1 MSLYDNARTD
11 TYARAEPFTPDWPA
25 PAPRLLRDEVP
36 PAPSLPLAEVFG
48 PIWGNWIAKAAEA
61 KSAPPDYVMAG
72 LLAVAGAALGNTRW
86 VRPWEG
92 WAEPPILWTM
102 AIGAPS
108 SNKSPGLDAVLG
120 PLKDLERATWLNM
133 EGEQAAWR
141 EASDIAKLAEGGRKE
156 AAKAALKEGTEPPAR
171 PESADPG
178 PEPFAP
184 RLSIADGTVERL
196 AVILSRQPRGT
207 LLARDELAG
216 WLHGKTRYA
225 GGGSDR
231 PFWLEAYGGRAYT
244 VERMGRE
251 PVHIDRL
258 AIGVTG
264 GIQPDRLKSLLI
276 GSDDDGLLA
285 RFLPIWPNPVTLRR
299 PRAASGTNILTPAL
313 MRLHGLHMITDER
326 GMTRPW
332 LVPLSEPAKDLLDA
346 FRQAVRDWERGA
358 EGLLL
363 SFIGKMPGFVLRL
376 SLVLTYLDW
385 AVGGDSEPLEITE
398 ADLGRAA
405 HLLEAYLLPMARR
418 AYADAAL
425 SKAERGARRLI
436 VAIRAQNWPRFTSR
450 EALRLDLPGL
460 GTAAKLNPALA
471 LLEEGDAIRALD
483 LAPGPQGG
491 RPSRAFAVNP
501 ALHEAT
507 R

>member
-1 MSLYDNARTD
+1 MSPSDIA
-11 TYARAEPFTPDWPA
+11 YARQEPFTPAWPA
-25 PAPRLLRDEVP
+25 PAPRLMRDEVP
-36 PAPSLPLAEVFG
+36 PAPTLPLPEVFG
-48 PIWGNWIAKAAEA
+48 AVWGDWIAKAAEA

-72 LLAVAGAALGNTRW
+72 LLAVVGAALGNTRW
-86 VRPWEG
+86 VSPWEG

-120 PLKDLERATWLNM
+120 PLKELERATWRDM
-133 EGEQAAWR
+133 ESEQAAWR
-141 EASDIAKLAEGGRKE
+141 DASDLAKLAESSWKE
-156 AAKAALKEGTEPPAR
+156 AAKAALKDGSEPPPR
-171 PESADPG
+171 PDSANPG

-184 RLSIADGTVERL
+184 RLSIADSTVERL
-196 AVILSRQPRGT
+196 AVILSHQPRGT

-216 WLHGKTRYA
+216 WLHGMTRYA

-285 RFLPIWPNPVTLRR
+285 RFLPIWPDPVTLRR
-299 PRAASGTNILTPAL
+299 PRHFAGADLIATAL
-313 MRLHGLHMITDER
+313 RRLHSLRMVTDER
-326 GMTRPW
+326 DLTRPW
-332 LVPLSEPAKDLLDA
+332 IVPLNDPAKDLLDA

-376 SLVLTYLDW
+376 SLVLAYLDW
-385 AVGGDSEPLEITE
+385 ASGHEPEPFEITE
-398 ADLGRAA
+398 AELGRAA

-425 SKAERGARRLI
+425 STAERGARPLI
-436 VAIRAQNWPRFTSR
+436 AAIRAQEWRRLTSR

-483 LAPGPQGG
+483 LAPGPLGG

-501 ALHEAT
+501 ALHEGAP
-507 R
+507 